1 MKGLPHGVIS
11 MSLVDR
17 SLCLGN
23 MKGNIPPHGTA
34 ITLRCQVEA
43 HLPSGA
49 FDVVSLRWKMASYGI
64 LSDSVTGSL

>member
-11 MSLVDR
+11 LSLVDG

-34 ITLRCQVEA
+34 ITLRHRVEA

-49 FDVVSLRWKMASYGI
+49 FAGVSLR
-64 LSDSVTGSL
+64 